1 MFVLIVF
8 YSQFILNTFSVHFH
22 ERKLNKCVINERAKA
37 EICQILQMIWHLSG
51 CFFLREDCD
60 WMGSS
65 GWSRHLLKWNTCL
78 DVCPSTFRRW
88 DQPVDL
94 SLTFKSHVT
103 SLISWLTSAHY
114 VELQYVSEKNFLC
127 WTTSAAIY
135 CISNIIEGLFTKA

>member
-1 MFVLIVF
+1 MNVMIFATNWLCIF
-8 YSQFILNTFSVHFH
+8 
-22 ERKLNKCVINERAKA
+22 EINECAKV
-37 EICQILQMIWHLSG
+37 ETCQILQMIQQLSG
-51 CFFLREDCD
+51 CFFLREDYD

-94 SLTFKSHVT
+94 SLTFESHVT

-114 VELQYVSEKNFLC
+114 VELQYVSEKNLLC
-127 WTTSAAIY
+127 WTTSTAIF
-135 CISNIIEGLFTKA
+135 CISLFSKDYLQRRSVRLDLPI